1 MKKKSKARAV
11 FNLWMNSDRCSKCGG
26 KNIYYSLQK
35 KVIIEFSPNGSIIKN
50 LENGGFK
57 LLKTQRDLLYK
68 YHSAFSN
75 AEIDICIRTC
85 RDCDFSENVDGS
97 SLEESED

>member
-1 MKKKSKARAV
+1 MKKKSKAKAV

-35 KVIIEFSPNGSIIKN
+35 KVILEFSPNGSIIRN
-50 LENGGFK
+50 EENGGFK
-57 LLKTQRDLLYK
+57 LLRTQKDQFYK
-68 YHSAFSN
+68 YHAAFNN
-75 AEIDICIRTC
+75 AEIDICTRTC

-97 SLEESED
+97 SLEETEV